1 MLLKV
6 NGKNQHFDLVS
17 TVSDLLEALSLDPR
31 TVVVEV
37 NERIVRRE
45 RIGEADLSEG
55 DEVEILRF
63 VGGG

>member
-17 TVSDLLEALSLDPR
+17 TVGDLLEALSLDPR

>member
-6 NGKNQHFDLVS
+6 NGKNQEFDAVA
-17 TVSDLLEALSLDPR
+17 TVSDLLGALELDPR

-37 NERIVRRE
+37 NERIIRKE
-45 RIGEADLSEG
+45 RVGEADLSEG
-55 DEVEILRF
+55 DAVEILRF